1 MTQYTASHGSR
12 YNLPEKTWNSNLCM
26 GCPRP
31 GQVSPPPEIAFP
43 SFHEERRRREIILT
57 GEIWPGS
64 SGSSLS
70 LSLYILQ
77 HQRIPSLSND
87 NWWSDSVFRGKLQ
100 GTDNFLSENFKI
112 NHQTSQLVLILKG
125 VVTSLEKYG
134 NFWQKNQPWHMDRL
148 SIKLCFR
155 WGF

>member
-31 GQVSPPPEIAFP
+31 GHVDSPPKIAFP
-43 SFHEERRRREIILT
+43 SFHEERRRRFLGWERERR
-57 GEIWPGS
+57 GVG
-64 SGSSLS
+64 GQVSLS
-70 LSLYILQ
+70 LSLSLLQ
-77 HQRIPSLSND
+77 HQRIPSLSID